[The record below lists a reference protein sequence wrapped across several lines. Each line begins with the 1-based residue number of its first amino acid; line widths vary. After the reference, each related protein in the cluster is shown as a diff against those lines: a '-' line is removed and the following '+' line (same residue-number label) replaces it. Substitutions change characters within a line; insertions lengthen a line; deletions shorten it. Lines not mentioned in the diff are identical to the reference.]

1 MTSKLV
7 VNTIEADTGI
17 SSVSFAS
24 SISLSS
30 TSVFHLGDAGLNIG
44 ADTNISRAGNGI
56 LAFNI
61 NGSEKVRIES
71 GGGLKFTGQGTSI
84 PVGGILHH
92 TNNNLYV
99 RGGTSGLILGNQ
111 DNTTTVQIYNNF
123 IRFETD
129 DGTEKLRIGNAGQ
142 IGLSGENYGSSMYV
156 VNVHFKEEYVVWRKR
171 EEGGGLVGNFP
182 TRKEAEQYLEDNS
195 LEMEKHDITQTQIH
209 TLLRLDDKTSEIS
222 DIPFLF
228 DCASSKLKV
237 SREWN
242 TKIMKQGG
250 DRFSYLWKMS
260 SVPQSNAKGSWVNI
274 DIGGVD
280 WLKDE
285 IYEQVKAFYSKT
297 FA

>member
-1 MTSKLV
+1 MNNEVDPNHSEHIDGAKEGDFI
-7 VNTIEADTGI
+7 NTVT
-17 SSVSFAS
+17 
-24 SISLSS
+24 
-30 TSVFHLGDAGLNIG
+30 
-44 ADTNISRAGNGI
+44 
-56 LAFNI
+56 
-61 NGSEKVRIES
+61 
-71 GGGLKFTGQGTSI
+71 
-84 PVGGILHH
+84 
-92 TNNNLYV
+92 
-99 RGGTSGLILGNQ
+99 
-111 DNTTTVQIYNNF
+111 
-123 IRFETD
+123 
-129 DGTEKLRIGNAGQ
+129 
-142 IGLSGENYGSSMYV
+142 GENYGSSMYV
-156 VNVHFKEEYVVWRKR
+156 VNVHFKEEFVVWRKR

-182 TRKEAEQYLEDNS
+182 TRKEAEQYLEDNT
-195 LEMEKHDITQTQIH
+195 LEIEKHDITQTQIH

-250 DRFSYLWKMS
+250 DRFSFLWKMS

-285 IYEQVKAFYSKT
+285 IYQQVKAFYSKT

>member
-1 MTSKLV
+1 MNDEGGITMSNDISVVTSKV
-7 VNTIEADTGI
+7 PAHVKE
-17 SSVSFAS
+17 
-24 SISLSS
+24 
-30 TSVFHLGDAGLNIG
+30 
-44 ADTNISRAGNGI
+44 
-56 LAFNI
+56 
-61 NGSEKVRIES
+61 GSK
-71 GGGLKFTGQGTSI
+71 
-84 PVGGILHH
+84 
-92 TNNNLYV
+92 
-99 RGGTSGLILGNQ
+99 LGNENVSSEHISVPRVKLLQ
-111 DNTTTVQIYNNF
+111 KMNNEVDPNHSEYIDGAKEGDFINTVT
-123 IRFETD
+123 
-129 DGTEKLRIGNAGQ
+129 
-142 IGLSGENYGSSMYV
+142 GENYGSSMYV
-156 VNVHFKEEYVVWRKR
+156 VNVHFKEEFVVWKKR
-171 EEGGGLVGNFP
+171 EKGGGLIGNFL
-182 TRKEAEQYLEDNS
+182 TRKEAEEYLTDNG
-195 LEMEKHDITQTQIH
+195 LEADEYDITQTQIH
-209 TLLRLDDKTSEIS
+209 TLLRLDDETSEVS

>member
-1 MTSKLV
+1 MSNDISVVTSKV
-7 VNTIEADTGI
+7 PAHVKE
-17 SSVSFAS
+17 
-24 SISLSS
+24 
-30 TSVFHLGDAGLNIG
+30 
-44 ADTNISRAGNGI
+44 
-56 LAFNI
+56 
-61 NGSEKVRIES
+61 GSK
-71 GGGLKFTGQGTSI
+71 
-84 PVGGILHH
+84 
-92 TNNNLYV
+92 
-99 RGGTSGLILGNQ
+99 LGNENVSSEHISVPRVKLLQ
-111 DNTTTVQIYNNF
+111 KMNNEVDPNHSEYIEGAKEGDFINTVT
-123 IRFETD
+123 
-129 DGTEKLRIGNAGQ
+129 
-142 IGLSGENYGSSMYV
+142 GENYGSSMYV
-156 VNVHFKEEYVVWRKR
+156 VNVHFKEEFVVWRKR
-171 EEGGGLVGNFP
+171 EKGGGLIGNFL
-182 TRKEAEQYLEDNS
+182 TRKEAEEYLTDNG
-195 LEMEKHDITQTQIH
+195 LEADEYDITQTQIH
-209 TLLRLDDKTSEIS
+209 TLLRLDDETSEVS